1 VRPMGALGGLV
12 GLGGREFRLSVL
24 MYAIGFDA
32 KSAITLNL
40 TVSLMTLAFS
50 MLVRSRAASATAI
63 LPLPS

>member
-1 VRPMGALGGLV
+1 MGALGGLV
-12 GLGGREFRLSVL
+12 GLGGRELRLSVL